1 MFLLQRQDT
10 LPLAKGF
17 PDQSCEVTKGV
28 MSILVQV
35 LPKPCEDLLSEGTF
49 HHVLHPTILC
59 LVKTP
64 LLLGD

>member
-35 LPKPCEDLLSEGTF
+35 LPKPCEVVRYDWHL
-49 HHVLHPTILC
+49 
-59 LVKTP
+59 
-64 LLLGD
+64 